1 VEFIDLKAQQDRIR
15 DKIDARIKKVLDH
28 GQYIMGPEVF
38 ELEEKLAEFCGAKH
52 VITCANGTEALMMPL
67 MAKCFGKK
75 DAVFVPAFTFAATA
89 EAVVLAGATPVFVDV
104 KRDSFNLCSE
114 SLKEAIVTAKSEGLR
129 PAAVVPVGLFGQ
141 PADFDSIYPVA
152 KEERLFVLD
161 DAAQSFGSKYKEK
174 ITGKLGDATA
184 TSFFPAKPLG
194 CYGDGG
200 AIFTDDD
207 VLAETLRSIRVHG
220 KGEHKYQNVR
230 IGLNSRLDTLQAA
243 VLMEKLEIFPDELKA
258 RSCVAARYSAAL
270 QDACEIAVLPDNLT
284 SSWAQYT
291 IRIEQ
296 RLDVQRE
303 LNQHN
308 IPTHVYYQ
316 NCLPEQKA
324 YQHFPITRGGI
335 PNSLYLC
342 KSVLSLPV
350 HPYLEVSEQDKVIE
364 KLT

>member
-1 VEFIDLKAQQDRIR
+1 MEFIDLKTQQNRIR
-15 DKIDARIKKVLDH
+15 EKVDARIKKVLDH

-38 ELEEKLAEFCGAKH
+38 ELEERLSVFCGAKH
-52 VITCANGTEALMMPL
+52 VITCANGTDALVMPL
-67 MAKCFGKK
+67 MAKGFGKG

-114 SLKEAIVTAKSEGLR
+114 SLKDAIITAKSAGLK
-129 PAAVVPVGLFGQ
+129 PAAVIPVGLFGQ
-141 PADFDSIYPVA
+141 PADFDSIQPIA
-152 KEERLFVLD
+152 EEEQLFVLD
-161 DAAQSFGSKYKEK
+161 DAAQSFGSRYHSSP
-174 ITGKLGDATA
+174 TGMLGNVTA

-207 VLAETLRSIRVHG
+207 VLAESLRSIRVHG
-220 KGEHKYQNVR
+220 KGEHKYENVR
-230 IGLNSRLDTLQAA
+230 IGLNSRLDTIQAA
-243 VLMEKLEIFPDELKA
+243 VLLEKLEIFPDELEA
-258 RSCVAARYSAAL
+258 RSLVATRYSAAL
-270 QDACEIAVLPDNLT
+270 QATCDVPVLAEKLT

-291 IRIEQ
+291 IRVDQ
-296 RLDVQRE
+296 RDEVQHE

-324 YQHFPITRGGI
+324 YEHFPIAQGGI
-335 PNSLYLC
+335 PNSHYLC
-342 KSVLSLPV
+342 ENVLSLPI
-350 HPYLEVSEQDKVIE
+350 HPYLDVNEQSKVIE